1 MTHTNVIFFSFLQ
14 RSQYLNRYIS
24 IFFSCIVFGPGHPSP
39 GLGCSACRFCTKKKK
54 KRHTYIHKNAS
65 SPGAE
70 GRGPGTVPQAGSGG
84 AGRRL
89 GRVHSS
95 VSSHPQS
102 PSCNVLLFVMVE
114 QLCVNISKS
123 LKKPETQLHPV
134 LVISPP
140 CGSCPWRRQVLR
152 SFGGG
157 WSPAR
162 GSLDIGRASAHCCS
176 PGRLSLG

>member
-1 MTHTNVIFFSFLQ
+1 MARAIPPQAWGALRADFVQ
-14 RSQYLNRYIS
+14 
-24 IFFSCIVFGPGHPSP
+24 
-39 GLGCSACRFCTKKKK
+39 KKKK
-54 KRHTYIHKNAS
+54 KDTHTYTRMLP